1 MKTFRTL
8 AIFAAIPLI
17 IFACKPKD
25 KIEFPEGIDVVD
37 VEPGSGEGA
46 KANDFVEVHY
56 TGYLAENNEKFDSS
70 LDRNQTFR
78 FQLGTGAVIQG
89 WDKGLLGMKV
99 GGQRTITI
107 APEYGYGESG
117 AGRVIPPNATLIFE
131 VEMISITPE
140 PEPWSYEESDLT
152 TTESGLQ
159 YIVRT
164 EGEGDP
170 IEEGDLL
177 EIFYAGFLEDGT
189 LFDSTV
195 RDPAPFLFQTAS
207 GQAIPGIEEG
217 VAGMKVGEERILVIP
232 PDLGFGEEGVK
243 EGPNEVIPPYSY
255 LYFNIR
261 VEGIRN
267 P

>member
-1 MKTFRTL
+1 MKILKQL
-8 AIFAAIPLI
+8 AIFAIAPLI
-17 IFACKPKD
+17 LFACKPKD

-70 LDRNQTFR
+70 LDRNRTFR

-89 WDKGLLGMKV
+89 WDKGLLGMKE
-99 GGQRTITI
+99 GGKRTITI
-107 APEYGYGESG
+107 APEYGYGERG
-117 AGRVIPPNATLIFE
+117 AGGVIPPNATLVFE
-131 VEMISITPE
+131 VEMVKITPE
-140 PEPWSYEESDLT
+140 PEPWDYKDSDLVT
-152 TTESGLQ
+152 TDSGLQ
-159 YIVRT
+159 YLIRT
-164 EGEGDP
+164 EGEGES

-177 EIFYAGFLEDGT
+177 EIYYAGFLEDGT
-189 LFDSTV
+189 LFDSTI
-195 RDPAPFLFQTAS
+195 RDSDPFLFQTGS

-232 PDLGFGEEGVK
+232 PDLGFGEEGV
-243 EGPNEVIPPYSY
+243 NEVIPPYSY

-261 VEGIRN
+261 VEGIR
-267 P
+267 